1 MYKYVAPPQWQ
12 AEDGLS
18 SKCQFGFGIL
28 ENCYLTFEICSI
40 IAFIYHLPLQMIMI
54 LFWS

>member
-28 ENCYLTFEICSI
+28 ENNDCYLTFEICSTI
-40 IAFIYHLPLQMIMI
+40 SFIYNY
-54 LFWS
+54 